1 MSLVLAAARR
11 VAGAGHG
18 GATERSTGRRAVF
31 TESTTEKWPRYTSRL
46 RFLARAGSRG
56 IASGPAWWRAEQT
69 HFFFGY
75 SPPAWA
81 TGTSAT
87 AARSRAGGYSV
98 IRHAI
103 LTPWAGGSAS
113 KI

>member
-1 MSLVLAAARR
+1 MRPMGSAAERAPRYRSSPPRRMSLVLAAARR

-31 TESTTEKWPRYTSRL
+31 TESTTEKWPRFTSRL

-75 SPPAWA
+75 SPPA
-81 TGTSAT
+81 
-87 AARSRAGGYSV
+87 
-98 IRHAI
+98 
-103 LTPWAGGSAS
+103 
-113 KI
+113 